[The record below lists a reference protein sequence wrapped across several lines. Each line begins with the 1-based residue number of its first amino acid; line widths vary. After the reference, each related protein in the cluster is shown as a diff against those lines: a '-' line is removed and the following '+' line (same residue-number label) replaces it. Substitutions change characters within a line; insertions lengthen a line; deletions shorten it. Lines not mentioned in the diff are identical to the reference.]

1 MVRVCV
7 SAVLVVRPRLLV
19 LSVASGGSLE
29 SYGAVPEA
37 ILGRIA
43 VAVSGV
49 KGAVMCISRVVPI
62 FSLEDCEGVKL
73 LMEYEDN
80 AQRYVCV
87 CVCVREREAQSH
99 ALLLLLVPCRHQ
111 AVQYPG
117 QLTRPCQAVRLRS
130 QRAGTCTHST
140 SEVYW

>member
-43 VAVSGV
+43 VAVSAV

-87 CVCVREREAQSH
+87 CVCVCERERGTESCTAAAAG
-99 ALLLLLVPCRHQ
+99 ALQ
-111 AVQYPG
+111 
-117 QLTRPCQAVRLRS
+117 TSSRPIS
-130 QRAGTCTHST
+130 WSTHKAMSSCAT
-140 SEVYW
+140 SESACRYMYAQHL